1 MYHYAT
7 RRTHMSQSETAMHL
21 KKKKSILFQVT
32 STTAFQRRATL
43 SIELIKKQADKRA
56 IRN

>member
-1 MYHYAT
+1 
-7 RRTHMSQSETAMHL
+7 MSQSETAMHL